1 MGRIKKTGEFNMEI
15 SRIIDNLE
23 DFNQISSDNE
33 LDLILEDLSKF
44 SFEEFIYIEYV
55 GNSKNLDIREL
66 FSELDT
72 KIYLAFNEES
82 LEKKVATVKSII
94 SIFQKG
100 LNEINLTYFFIFLYA
115 NSQINIPISEL
126 VEKYDLNGT
135 FNEILTK
142 IFGIL
147 DNIKIQLGDE
157 ALSMYFEKLNALN
170 KEDTLINSLR
180 QIDFEKYNPLIINN
194 KFLIPNHFYQMIEVL
209 YDYNLALYEKLLTSD
224 NVFTLVLI
232 IKCMSFN
239 QINSYLIKYDE
250 IKEKT
255 LLCFLMKFLGTNSED
270 RENYYDMIVKMCI
283 QLYQLNKPL
292 FKGLMDIFMYK
303 EFFNEVMGSM
313 CCELSKEDLNI
324 LIDSIPLTYNIH
336 WIDVRTKMLDNC
348 RDCEN
353 YRYILELIY
362 KKWENFLLISFNEK
376 KRSFNIVCTDF
387 CNFIIAY
394 YFYKYDD
401 EKLLNSMKELFVNL
415 KNLDSEWSY
424 NITQHKNKFY
434 VYYSKLFIFSVIY
447 DFNKLDDEKIKQF
460 YNEFYE
466 EYILFKKF
474 LDNKSENFLDKFE
487 ENLLGKL

>member
-1 MGRIKKTGEFNMEI
+1 MEI
-15 SRIIDNLE
+15 SRIIDNLA

-55 GNSKNLDIREL
+55 GNIKNLEIREL

-82 LEKKVATVKSII
+82 IEKKVAIVKSII

-100 LNEINLTYFFIFLYA
+100 LCEINLTYFFIFLYA
-115 NSQINIPISEL
+115 NCQINLPIGEL
-126 VEKYDLNGT
+126 VEKYDLNKE
-135 FNEILTK
+135 FNEILIK
-142 IFGIL
+142 ILEIL
-147 DNIKIQLGDE
+147 DSIKIQLGDE
-157 ALSMYFEKLNALN
+157 ALYMYFKKLNALN
-170 KEDTLINSLR
+170 NEETLINSFR
-180 QIDFEKYNPLIINN
+180 RIDFEKYNPLIINN
-194 KFLIPNHFYQMIEVL
+194 KFFLPTHFYQMIEVL
-209 YDYNLALYEKLLTSD
+209 YDYNLELYEKLLTSD

-239 QINSYLIKYDE
+239 QINSYYIKHDE

-255 LLCFLMKFLGTNSED
+255 LLCFLMKFLGINSEYM
-270 RENYYDMIVKMCI
+270 ENYYDMIVKMCI

-324 LIDSIPLTYNIH
+324 LIDSIPLTYNIQ
-336 WIDVRTKMLDNC
+336 WIDVRTKMLDKC

-353 YRYILELIY
+353 FSYILELIHE
-362 KKWENFLLISFNEK
+362 KWSNYLLMCFNEK
-376 KRSFNIVCTDF
+376 KRSFNILCTDF

-394 YFYKYDD
+394 YFHKYDE
-401 EKLLNSMKELFVNL
+401 EKLLNLMKELFIKL

-424 NITQHKNKFY
+424 NIIQHKNKFF

-447 DFNKLDDEKIKQF
+447 ESKKLDDEEIKEF
-460 YNEFYE
+460 YNQFYE
-466 EYILFKKF
+466 EYVLFKKF
-474 LDNKSENFLDKFE
+474 SDNNKENFLDRFK

>member
-33 LDLILEDLSKF
+33 LDLILEELSKF
-44 SFEEFIYIEYV
+44 SFEDFIYIEYV
-55 GNSKNLDIREL
+55 GNSKYLDIREL

-100 LNEINLTYFFIFLYA
+100 FYEINLSHFFIFLYA
-115 NSQINIPISEL
+115 NSQINLPISEL
-126 VEKYDLNGT
+126 VEKYNLNEA

-147 DNIKIQLGDE
+147 DSIKIQAGDE
-157 ALSMYFEKLNALN
+157 ALSMYFDKLNALN
-170 KEDTLINSLR
+170 KDETLITSLR
-180 QIDFEKYNPLIINN
+180 QIDFEKNNPLIINN
-194 KFLIPNHFYQMIEVL
+194 KFLLPNHFYQMIEVL
-209 YDYNLALYEKLLTSD
+209 YDYNLELYEKLLTSD
-224 NVFTLVLI
+224 NAFTLVLI

-239 QINSYLIKYDE
+239 QIHSYFINHDE

-255 LLCFLMKFLGTNSED
+255 LLCFLMKFLGINSED

-292 FKGLMDIFMYK
+292 FRGLMDIFMNK

-313 CCELSKEDLNI
+313 FCELSKEDLNI
-324 LIDSIPLTYNIH
+324 LIESIPLDYSIR
-336 WIDVRTKMLDNC
+336 WIDIRTKMLDKC

-353 YRYILELIY
+353 YSYILELIHE
-362 KKWENFLLISFNEK
+362 KWSNYLLLCFNEK
-376 KRSFNIVCTDF
+376 KRSFNILCTDF

-394 YFYKYDD
+394 YFHKYDN
-401 EKLLNSMKELFVNL
+401 EKLLSSMKELFIKL

-424 NITQHKNKFY
+424 NIFQHKNKFF

-447 DFNKLDDEKIKQF
+447 DFNKLDDDKIKVF

-466 EYILFKKF
+466 EYVLFKKF
-474 LDNKSENFLDKFE
+474 IDNKNENFLDKFE
-487 ENLLGKL
+487 ENLKGKL